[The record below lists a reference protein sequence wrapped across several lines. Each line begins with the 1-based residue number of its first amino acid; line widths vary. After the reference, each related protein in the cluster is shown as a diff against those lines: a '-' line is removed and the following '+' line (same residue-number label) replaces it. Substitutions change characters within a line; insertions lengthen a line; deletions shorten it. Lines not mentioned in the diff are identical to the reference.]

1 MRLLDG
7 CSGAK
12 LKAGQTGLA
21 DKVIPR
27 KLDELRPF
35 PGNPRTHS
43 REQIRALARSI
54 SSLGWA
60 RPIGIDETNTIL
72 FGHGCFAAA
81 KFLGLSEVPTLAV
94 TGLTEGQK
102 RAVVVADNQL
112 ALQSAWD
119 PILLKVQLEELIKL
133 DFDVELTGF
142 STGEIDVLFG
152 AADATVPATAMDD
165 ADGLLAAGPAVTK
178 VGDLWVLG
186 NHRLTCG
193 DSRAKQSLQHLL
205 GDDRAEMV
213 VTDPPY
219 NVRVQGHARGR
230 SKVHH
235 REFAMASGEM
245 SGPEFQ
251 TFLGDAIRQA
261 VAFSKDGAIH
271 YWFID
276 WRHLPDL
283 LHVGLAHYTEWKNLL
298 VWRKANA
305 GQGSFY
311 RSHHELIPVFKVG
324 SAPHINNFGLGAH
337 GRYRT
342 NVLDYAG
349 GATPDAKRQEELQMH
364 PTVKPVPLIAD
375 LMRDCSRRNGLVL
388 DLFGGSGTALL
399 AAEESSRKARVI
411 ELDPLYV
418 DLAVR
423 RWQKLTGARAV
434 HEVSGRTFDDLAEEA
449 EDYPQARI

>member
-1 MRLLDG
+1 MRSLG
-7 CSGAK
+7 GSTGAN
-12 LKAGQTGLA
+12 LKSVQTGLA
-21 DKVIPR
+21 DKVIAR
-27 KLDELRPF
+27 KLDELRSF

-43 REQIRALARSI
+43 PEQIRALARSI
-54 SSLGWA
+54 SGFGWA

-94 TGLTEGQK
+94 TGLTDAQK

-112 ALQSAWD
+112 AMQSEWD
-119 PILLKVQLEELIKL
+119 PGLLKVQLEELIKV

-142 STGEIDVLFG
+142 STCQLDVIF
-152 AADATVPATAMDD
+152 AADETAAAADD
-165 ADGLLAAGPAVTK
+165 VDDLPAAGPAVTK
-178 VGDLWVLG
+178 PGDLWVLG
-186 NHRLTCG
+186 NHRLICG
-193 DSRAKQSLQHLL
+193 DSRAAGPLNQLL
-205 GDDRAEMV
+205 GDQLAEMTV
-213 VTDPPY
+213 SDPPY
-219 NVRVQGHARGR
+219 NVPIQGHARGR
-230 SKVHH
+230 SKVRH

-245 SGPEFQ
+245 SAPEFQ
-251 TFLGDAIRQA
+251 TFLGEAIRQA
-261 VAFSKDGAIH
+261 VTFSKDGSIH

-283 LHVGLAHYTEWKNLL
+283 LQVGLAHYSEWKNLL

-311 RSHHELIPVFKVG
+311 RSHHELIPVFKAG
-324 SAPHINNFGLGAH
+324 SGPHINNFGLGAH

-388 DLFGGSGTALL
+388 DLFGGSGTAIL
-399 AAEESSRKARVI
+399 AAEETNRKARVI

-423 RWQKLTGARAV
+423 RWQKLTGAKAF
-434 HEVSGRTFDDLAEEA
+434 HEGTGRTFDDMA
-449 EDYPQARI
+449 EDAGDVP